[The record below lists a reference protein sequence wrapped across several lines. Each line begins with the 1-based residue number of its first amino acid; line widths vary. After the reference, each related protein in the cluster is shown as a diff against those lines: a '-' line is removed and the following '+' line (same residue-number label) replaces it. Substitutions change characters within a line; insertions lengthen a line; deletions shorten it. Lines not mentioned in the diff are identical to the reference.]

1 MPVDPRHVSATTI
14 AHYADAADAFREGT
28 RDHDVSQ
35 NIAALLRNIR
45 GAAPFT
51 ILDLG
56 CGPGRDLAAF
66 TAFGHV
72 AIGIE
77 GAARLAEMARAAT
90 GCEVWEQDF
99 LALHLPAAR
108 FDGIFANASLFH
120 VPRRPPAGIHPT
132 AVIAATAK
140 IASPVSIGAYTV
152 IGDDVEIGPD
162 ATIHP
167 HVTIYPGVRIGAGF
181 VAHAGVVVREDVRIG
196 DRVVLH
202 PGVVLGGDGFG
213 FVPGPRGAVKI
224 LQTGTVIIEHDVEIG
239 ANTTIDRATLGAT
252 VVREGAKLD
261 NLVMVGH
268 NCEVGAHSFL
278 AAQVGLA
285 GSTKLGRGV
294 QMGGQA
300 GAAGHLTI
308 GDGAQIVAQSGV
320 PSSVAAGHTVGGY
333 PAVEVTRWRR
343 ASAALLRLPE
353 LLQRVRRLER
363 AAATITGRPRRRDD
377 AADGE

>member
-1 MPVDPRHVSATTI
+1 MKLAALAERLGCELRGDGAIEISALRTLEEAGPGDLTFLANARYAPLVATTKASAI
-14 AHYADAADAFREGT
+14 ILAADADEVPLASLRSANPYLAFAE
-28 RDHDVSQ
+28 
-35 NIAALLRNIR
+35 AL
-45 GAAPFT
+45 A
-51 ILDLG
+51 
-56 CGPGRDLAAF
+56 
-66 TAFGHV
+66 
-72 AIGIE
+72 
-77 GAARLAEMARAAT
+77 
-90 GCEVWEQDF
+90 
-99 LALHLPAAR
+99 
-108 FDGIFANASLFH
+108 LFH
-120 VPRRPPAGIHPT
+120 VPRATTPGIHPT
-132 AVIAATAK
+132 AVVAPSARIGEGA
-140 IASPVSIGAYTV
+140 SIGAYAV
-152 IGDDVEIGPD
+152 IGDDVEIGAG

-167 HVTIYPGVRIGAGF
+167 HVTIYAGVRVGREF

-202 PGVVLGGDGFG
+202 PGVVLGADGFG
-213 FVPGPRGAVKI
+213 FAPTPRGAVKI
-224 LQTGTVIIEHDVEIG
+224 PQTGTVVVEDDVEIG

-252 VVREGAKLD
+252 VIRRGAKLD

-285 GSTKLGRGV
+285 GSTKIGRGV

-320 PSSVAAGHTVGGY
+320 PSSVAPGQVVGGY

-343 ASAALLRLPE
+343 VSAALLRLPE

-363 AAATITGRPRRRDD
+363 ALETRPRSAPR
-377 AADGE
+377 APDGA

>member
-1 MPVDPRHVSATTI
+1 MKL
-14 AHYADAADAFREGT
+14 
-28 RDHDVSQ
+28 
-35 NIAALLRNIR
+35 AALAER
-45 GAAPFT
+45 
-51 ILDLG
+51 LG
-56 CGPGRDLAAF
+56 CELRGDGEVEIHAVRSLDDAGPGDVTFLANPKY
-66 TAFGHV
+66 TSQV
-72 AIGIE
+72 
-77 GAARLAEMARAAT
+77 AAT
-90 GCEVWEQDF
+90 RASAIILARTADEVP
-99 LALHLPAAR
+99 LASLRSENPYLA
-108 FDGIFANASLFH
+108 FAEALALFH

-132 AVIAATAK
+132 AVVAASAK
-140 IASPVSIGAYTV
+140 IAQPVSIGAYAV
-152 IGDDVEIGPD
+152 IGDDVEIGPE

-167 HVTIYPGVRIGAGF
+167 HVTIYPGVRIGRSF
-181 VAHAGVVVREDVRIG
+181 VAHAGVVVREDVQIG

-202 PGVVLGGDGFG
+202 PGVVLGADGFG
-213 FVPGPRGAVKI
+213 FAPGPRGAVKI
-224 LQTGTVIIEHDVEIG
+224 PQTGTVVIESDVEIG

-268 NCEVGAHSFL
+268 NCEIGAHSFL

-320 PSSVAAGHTVGGY
+320 PSSVAAGQIVGGY
-333 PAVEVTRWRR
+333 PAVEVARWRR
-343 ASAALLRLPE
+343 ASAALLRLPQ

-363 AAATITGRPRRRDD
+363 AAGSGTRGTPGRDD
-377 AADGE
+377 ERDRD

>member
-1 MPVDPRHVSATTI
+1 MKL
-14 AHYADAADAFREGT
+14 
-28 RDHDVSQ
+28 
-35 NIAALLRNIR
+35 AAL
-45 GAAPFT
+45 
-51 ILDLG
+51 
-56 CGPGRDLAAF
+56 
-66 TAFGHV
+66 
-72 AIGIE
+72 
-77 GAARLAEMARAAT
+77 AARLDCELRGDGEVEIRGIRSLEDAGPGDLTFLANPRYAAQMAAT
-90 GCEVWEQDF
+90 RASAIILARDADEVP
-99 LALHLPAAR
+99 LASLRSANPYLA
-108 FDGIFANASLFH
+108 FAEALALFH

-132 AVIAATAK
+132 AVVAASAR
-140 IASPVSIGAYTV
+140 IVEPVSIGAYTV
-152 IGDDVEIGPD
+152 IGDDVEIGPE

-167 HVTIYPGVRIGAGF
+167 HVTIYPGVRIGRGF

-202 PGVVLGGDGFG
+202 PGVVLGADGFG
-213 FVPGPRGAVKI
+213 FAPSPRGAVKI
-224 LQTGTVIIEHDVEIG
+224 PQTGTVVVESDVEVG

-268 NCEVGAHSFL
+268 NCDVGAHSFL

-308 GDGAQIVAQSGV
+308 GDGVQIVAQSGV
-320 PSSVAAGHTVGGY
+320 PNSVAAGQIVGGY

-363 AAATITGRPRRRDD
+363 AAGTGARNVRRSSDQRDR
-377 AADGE
+377 E